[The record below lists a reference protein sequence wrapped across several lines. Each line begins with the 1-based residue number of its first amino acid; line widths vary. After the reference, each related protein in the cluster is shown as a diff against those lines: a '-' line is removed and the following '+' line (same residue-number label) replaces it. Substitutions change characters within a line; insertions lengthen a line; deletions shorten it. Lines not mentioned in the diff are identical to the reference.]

1 MVSKD
6 SRRNDHLGSLVVYI
20 EMFVARRQDV
30 SREGLSRQIGR
41 ILEFLFLFRL
51 ATNRDSVCFLNF
63 SRSLE
68 LLILTT

>member
-41 ILEFLFLFRL
+41 ILEFLFVFSL